1 MASAERVKTTM
12 VIVEWWYEF
21 KWLFALVSKVQA
33 IVNIFGLLER
43 ANATLFHA
51 RRLARNAFVE
61 RNVTCC
67 GPQRKAAEPECKL

>member
-1 MASAERVKTTM
+1 MAYAERVKTTM
-12 VIVEWWYEF
+12 VIVESWYKF
-21 KWLFALVSKVQA
+21 KCIFALASKVQT

-51 RRLARNAFVE
+51 RRLAKHAFVE

-67 GPQRKAAEPECKL
+67 GPQRKTAEPECEL